1 MQRIEIIALKKDGKK
16 IINRLQ
22 RRGSVEICDVSD
34 DALAKRSA
42 ASAISELEKKA
53 DRGAKRNW
61 NFAKVFRKKAV
72 AS

>member
-22 RRGSVEICDVSD
+22 RRGSVEICDISD

-42 ASAISELEKKA
+42 ASAISELEKA
-53 DRGAKRNW
+53 DRCAKRN
-61 NFAKVFRKKAV
+61 
-72 AS
+72 

>member
-34 DALAKRSA
+34 DVDSRSR
-42 ASAISELEKKA
+42 I
-53 DRGAKRNW
+53 
-61 NFAKVFRKKAV
+61 
-72 AS
+72 